1 MRKNENFIIRR
12 NKKVTTQSNVVGRL
26 GNKLVRFIITTYYFR
41 ISVDIKVTTFKS
53 EKNFVRRR
61 K

>member
-41 ISVDIKVTTFKS
+41 ISVDIKVTTF
-53 EKNFVRRR
+53 
-61 K
+61 